1 MKYSIPTY
9 MDVFYLYQTLFNV
22 KFETNIYYNL
32 IKRKTLNWLFEYGIS
47 KKKLLQLQLETHL
60 LKTKTEIFELQ
71 YEILTEFENVISKD
85 ILFRLMRENRMSFV
99 SQYTVPYKLG
109 LIILSPYQLY
119 DIIRSKMYK
128 PEPNVFRIKTYQ
140 YYPTWWR
147 YKYNIYL
154 SSDGKDWFLLQ
165 KNKIGQVIEVELPPK
180 GNWQLQFER
189 FELTYDE
196 IPQENLMLKNYT
208 VEQLNEYFKEIEEVS
223 LNVETE
229 I

>member
-128 PEPNVFRIKTYQ
+128 PKPNVFRIKTYQ